1 MRKLFAYALKNFSYF
16 FMIGQGDWLEFIF
29 PANHPPLFARR
40 RARFILSRVRMVAMV
55 FAVLTPMW
63 IVVDWLGFPTRVAE
77 IMSFA
82 RIAVSLAFLS
92 LALFCRCTPTLR
104 HTHVALAFLFAI
116 PTVFFLF
123 SRWLLTGLHLDA
135 LSTAMA
141 AGYTFLPFVLIS
153 GLSVFPLVATE
164 TLMFS
169 LPLLLAF
176 TVSLAI
182 RHSSLLPGFSD
193 WAIVWLLGL
202 LGMVSS
208 MASMSQLQLMKS
220 LYQES
225 STDSLTGLLNRRS
238 GEALLGILFAQ
249 SLRHQQAL
257 TVAFMDL
264 DNFKQVND
272 RFGHEAGDRALSN
285 VGHMLARAL
294 RSGDAI
300 IRWGGEE
307 FLVVMPQ
314 ISLHQAEARIL
325 TILREHGATLL
336 RPDNSPVTFS
346 IGMAERSEGNAGN
359 WEQLVRLAD
368 ERMYRSKMSGKN
380 RLTDS
385 STRGGVVGNSIEI
398 LPVDNP
404 ALMTGSNRV

>member
-1 MRKLFAYALKNFSYF
+1 MKRIPAFLLKNFSYF
-16 FMIGQGDWLEFIF
+16 FMIGQGDLREFFF

-40 RARFILSRVRMVAMV
+40 RARFILSRVRMVAIV

-63 IVVDWLGFPTRVAE
+63 IVIDWLGFPAHVAGV
-77 IMSFA
+77 MSIA
-82 RIAVSLAFLS
+82 RLVASLAFLL
-92 LALFCRCTPTLR
+92 LALFCHCTPTLR
-104 HTHVALAFLFAI
+104 HTHLAMGFLFAI
-116 PTVFFLF
+116 PTGFFLF
-123 SRWLLTGLHLDA
+123 SRWLLTGVHLNA

-153 GLSVFPLVATE
+153 GLSVFPLVAVE

-176 TVSLAI
+176 AVSLVM
-182 RHSSLLPGFSD
+182 RHTSLLPGFSD
-193 WAIVWLLGL
+193 MAIIWLLGL

-208 MASMSQLQLMKS
+208 MASINQLQLMKD

-249 SLRHQQAL
+249 SVRHQQRL
-257 TVAFMDL
+257 VVAFLDL

-272 RFGHEAGDRALSN
+272 RFGHEAGDHTLGR
-285 VGHMLARAL
+285 VGEMLAHTL
-294 RSGDAI
+294 RSGDAV

-314 ISLHQAEARIL
+314 IGLEQAESRIL
-325 TILREHGATLL
+325 AMLRQHGPTLL
-336 RPDNSPVTFS
+336 RPDGTPVTFS
-346 IGMAERSEGNAGN
+346 VGVAERSDSKVAT
-359 WEQLVRLAD
+359 WEALLRHAD

-380 RLTDS
+380 RLTDTS
-385 STRGGVVGNSIEI
+385 GRGANAVQHSIEI
-398 LPVDNP
+398 LPV
-404 ALMTGSNRV
+404 AEMKA